1 MKKLKKQRS
10 VVPVYLIAVVWI
22 IGGFCLR
29 VHRPLGFAVLIAV
42 SAAVFLLARLIWRDR
57 TIVINTKNPEPEPQ
71 PRQAQS
77 AQETSASPEAQRER
91 KEPEAPVD
99 PEIAALRQER
109 DRAVG
114 EMRRLN
120 DSIEDPVL
128 SQQID
133 HIEATTGKIFAYV
146 MNHPDRKGQ
155 IRRFLNYYL
164 PTTLKLL
171 NAYDRLDEAGISG
184 VNIDG
189 AKGRISDVMA
199 AIVDG
204 FDRQLDALYQ
214 GEVMDINAEIKVL
227 QSLLTGDGLAG
238 RNGPG
243 QEKPA
248 TEKTSQRNINESI
261 NGGTPNE

>member
-10 VVPVYLIAVVWI
+10 VIPVYLVAVVWLVA
-22 IGGFCLR
+22 GFGVR
-29 VHRPLGFAVLIAV
+29 IHRPLQFAVTIAI
-42 SAAVFLLARLIWRDR
+42 SAAVFLLSRLIWRDR
-57 TIVINTKNPEPEPQ
+57 TIVINAKDAAPQQEEQKQEPEQEPQ
-71 PRQAQS
+71 
-77 AQETSASPEAQRER
+77 QEQTN
-91 KEPEAPVD
+91 EPEQPQEPED
-99 PEIAALRQER
+99 PEIAELRQER

-133 HIEATTGKIFAYV
+133 HIEATTGKIFQYV
-146 MNHPDRKGQ
+146 MAHPDRKGQ

-184 VNIDG
+184 INIDG
-189 AKGRISDVMA
+189 AKGRISEVMK

-227 QSLLTGDGLAG
+227 QSLLTGDGLADQG
-238 RNGPG
+238 NISAGG
-243 QEKPA
+243 Q
-248 TEKTSQRNINESI
+248 
-261 NGGTPNE
+261 

>member
-10 VVPVYLIAVVWI
+10 VIPVYLVAVVWLVA
-22 IGGFCLR
+22 GFGFR
-29 VHRPLGFAVLIAV
+29 IHRPLQFAVTIAI
-42 SAAVFLLARLIWRDR
+42 SAAVFLLSRMIWRDR
-57 TIVINTKNPEPEPQ
+57 TIVINSKDAPPKQEEQKQPKEEAEASQEQPKQSEAPQEPE
-71 PRQAQS
+71 
-77 AQETSASPEAQRER
+77 
-91 KEPEAPVD
+91 EPED
-99 PEIAALRQER
+99 PEIAELRLER

-133 HIEATTGKIFAYV
+133 HIEATTGKIFQYV
-146 MNHPDRKGQ
+146 MAHPDRKSQ

-171 NAYDRLDEAGISG
+171 NAYDRLDEAGVSG

-189 AKGRISDVMA
+189 AKGRISEVMR

-227 QSLLTGDGLAG
+227 QSLLTGDGLADQG
-238 RNGPG
+238 NIPTGG
-243 QEKPA
+243 Q
-248 TEKTSQRNINESI
+248 
-261 NGGTPNE
+261 

>member
-10 VVPVYLIAVVWI
+10 VVPVYLIAVVWL
-22 IGGFCLR
+22 IGGFIVR
-29 VHRPLGFAVLIAV
+29 VHRPLGFAVLVAI
-42 SAAVFLLARLIWRDR
+42 SAAVFLIARQIWRDR
-57 TIVINTKNPEPEPQ
+57 TIVVNKPDPEPEP
-71 PRQAQS
+71 AKE
-77 AQETSASPEAQRER
+77 AETKAKA
-91 KEPEAPVD
+91 EPEPQKQEAPAEPED
-99 PEIAALRQER
+99 PEIAALRKDR

-120 DSIEDPVL
+120 DSIEDPTL
-128 SQQID
+128 SAQID

-146 MNHPDRKGQ
+146 MAHPEQKSQ

-189 AKGRISDVMA
+189 AKGRISDVMC
-199 AIVDG
+199 AIVDA

-227 QSLLTGDGLAG
+227 QDLLTGDGLS
-238 RNGPG
+238 G
-243 QEKPA
+243 QEM
-248 TEKTSQRNINESI
+248 
-261 NGGTPNE
+261 GGH

>member
-10 VVPVYLIAVVWI
+10 VIPVYLVAVVWLI
-22 IGGFCLR
+22 AGFGVR
-29 VHRPLGFAVLIAV
+29 IHRPLQFAVTIAI
-42 SAAVFLLARLIWRDR
+42 SAAVFLLGRMVWRDR
-57 TIVINTKNPEPEPQ
+57 TIVINTKDQEPKQEEKQPEPQ
-71 PRQAQS
+71 Q
-77 AQETSASPEAQRER
+77 EAQPQPEQA
-91 KEPEAPVD
+91 KEPEQPQEPED

-128 SQQID
+128 SEQID
-133 HIEATTGKIFAYV
+133 HIESTTGKIFAYV
-146 MNHPDRKGQ
+146 MSHPDQKGQ

-171 NAYDRLDEAGISG
+171 NAYDRLDDAGISG
-184 VNIDG
+184 INIDG
-189 AKGRISDVMA
+189 AKGRISEVMR

-227 QSLLTGDGLAG
+227 QSLLTGDGLADQK
-238 RNGPG
+238 NTPM
-243 QEKPA
+243 
-248 TEKTSQRNINESI
+248 
-261 NGGTPNE
+261 GGH

>member
-10 VVPVYLIAVVWI
+10 VVPVYLIAVVWFN
-22 IGGFCLR
+22 GGFFFR
-29 VHRPLGFAVLIAV
+29 VHRPLGFAVLVAI
-42 SAAVFLLARLIWRDR
+42 SAAVFLMARQIWRDR
-57 TIVINTKNPEPEPQ
+57 TIVVTKPDPEPRQKAEPKAEPEPT
-71 PRQAQS
+71 A
-77 AQETSASPEAQRER
+77 AKA
-91 KEPEAPVD
+91 EPERPED
-99 PEIAALRQER
+99 PEIAALRQDR

-120 DSIEDPVL
+120 DSIEDPTL
-128 SQQID
+128 SRQID

-146 MNHPDRKGQ
+146 MAHPDQ
-155 IRRFLNYYL
+155 NRRFLNYYL

-189 AKGRISDVMA
+189 AKGKISEVMA
-199 AIVDG
+199 AIVSA

-227 QSLLTGDGLAG
+227 QSLLTGDGLADD
-238 RNGPG
+238 
-243 QEKPA
+243 QM
-248 TEKTSQRNINESI
+248 
-261 NGGTPNE
+261 GGH

>member
-10 VVPVYLIAVVWI
+10 VVPVYLVALVWA
-22 IGGFCLR
+22 IGGFGFR
-29 VHRPLGFAVLIAV
+29 VHRPLGFAVLTAISV
-42 SAAVFLLARLIWRDR
+42 GVFLLARLIWRDR
-57 TIVINTKNPEPEPQ
+57 TIVINAPDPEPA
-71 PRQAQS
+71 PRQ
-77 AQETSASPEAQRER
+77 EAA
-91 KEPEAPVD
+91 PEAPPAEEESQEPED
-99 PEIAALRQER
+99 PEIAALRLER

-128 SQQID
+128 SEQID

-146 MNHPDRKGQ
+146 MQHPDRKGQ

-171 NAYDRLDEAGISG
+171 NAYDRLDETGVSGI
-184 VNIDG
+184 NIDG
-189 AKGRISDVMA
+189 AKGRISEVMS

-227 QSLLTGDGLAG
+227 QSLLTRDGLTD
-238 RNGPG
+238 
-243 QEKPA
+243 EKGVS
-248 TEKTSQRNINESI
+248 SQ
-261 NGGTPNE
+261 

>member
-10 VVPVYLIAVVWI
+10 VVPVYLIAVVWF
-22 IGGFCLR
+22 IGGFFFR
-29 VHRPLGFAVLIAV
+29 VHRPLGFAVLVAI
-42 SAAVFLLARLIWRDR
+42 SAAVFLIARQIWRDR
-57 TIVINTKNPEPEPQ
+57 TIVVTKPDPEPRQKAEPK
-71 PRQAQS
+71 A
-77 AQETSASPEAQRER
+77 EAEPTAA
-91 KEPEAPVD
+91 KAEPERPED
-99 PEIAALRQER
+99 PEIAALRQDR

-120 DSIEDPVL
+120 DSIEDPTL
-128 SQQID
+128 SRQID

-146 MNHPDRKGQ
+146 MAHPDQKSQ

-184 VNIDG
+184 INIDG
-189 AKGRISDVMA
+189 AKGKISEVMA
-199 AIVDG
+199 AIVSA

-227 QSLLTGDGLAG
+227 QSLLTGDGLADD
-238 RNGPG
+238 
-243 QEKPA
+243 QM
-248 TEKTSQRNINESI
+248 
-261 NGGTPNE
+261 GGH

>member
-10 VVPVYLIAVVWI
+10 VVPVYLIAVVWF
-22 IGGFCLR
+22 IGGFFFR
-29 VHRPLGFAVLIAV
+29 VHRPLGFAVLVAI
-42 SAAVFLLARLIWRDR
+42 SAAVFLIARQIWRDR
-57 TIVINTKNPEPEPQ
+57 TIVVTKPDPEPEQKAQ
-71 PRQAQS
+71 PKA
-77 AQETSASPEAQRER
+77 
-91 KEPEAPVD
+91 EPEPARAKTEPED
-99 PEIAALRQER
+99 PEIAALRKDR

-120 DSIEDPVL
+120 DSIEDPTL
-128 SQQID
+128 SRQID

-146 MNHPDRKGQ
+146 MAHPDQKNQ

-189 AKGRISDVMA
+189 AKGRISEVMA
-199 AIVDG
+199 AIVSA

-227 QSLLTGDGLAG
+227 QSLLTGDGLADDQMG
-238 RNGPG
+238 
-243 QEKPA
+243 
-248 TEKTSQRNINESI
+248 SH
-261 NGGTPNE
+261 

>member
-10 VVPVYLIAVVWI
+10 VIPVYLVAVVWLI
-22 IGGFCLR
+22 AGFGVR
-29 VHRPLGFAVLIAV
+29 IHRPLQFAVTIAI
-42 SAAVFLLARLIWRDR
+42 SAAVFLLGRMVWRDR
-57 TIVINTKNPEPEPQ
+57 TIVINAKDPEPKQEEKQPETRQEEQPQ
-71 PRQAQS
+71 PEQA
-77 AQETSASPEAQRER
+77 
-91 KEPEAPVD
+91 KEPEQPREPED

-128 SQQID
+128 SEQID

-146 MNHPDRKGQ
+146 MSHPDQKGQ

-184 VNIDG
+184 INIDG
-189 AKGRISDVMA
+189 AKGRISEVMR

-227 QSLLTGDGLAG
+227 QSLLTGDGLADQK
-238 RNGPG
+238 NTPM
-243 QEKPA
+243 
-248 TEKTSQRNINESI
+248 
-261 NGGTPNE
+261 GGH

>member
-10 VVPVYLIAVVWI
+10 VIPVYLVAVVWLI
-22 IGGFCLR
+22 AGFGVR
-29 VHRPLGFAVLIAV
+29 IHRPLQFAVTIAI
-42 SAAVFLLARLIWRDR
+42 SAAVFLLGRTVWRDR
-57 TIVINTKNPEPEPQ
+57 TIVINAKDPEPKPDKQEEKQAEPQ
-71 PRQAQS
+71 Q
-77 AQETSASPEAQRER
+77 EAQPQPEQA
-91 KEPEAPVD
+91 KEPEQPQEPED

-128 SQQID
+128 SEQID
-133 HIEATTGKIFAYV
+133 HIESTTGKIFAYV
-146 MNHPDRKGQ
+146 MSHPDQKGQ

-171 NAYDRLDEAGISG
+171 NAYDRLDDAGISG
-184 VNIDG
+184 INIDG
-189 AKGRISDVMA
+189 AKGRISEVMR

-227 QSLLTGDGLAG
+227 QSLLTGDGLADQK
-238 RNGPG
+238 NTPM
-243 QEKPA
+243 
-248 TEKTSQRNINESI
+248 
-261 NGGTPNE
+261 GGH

>member
-10 VVPVYLIAVVWI
+10 VVPVYLIAVVWF
-22 IGGFCLR
+22 IGGFFFR
-29 VHRPLGFAVLIAV
+29 VHRPLGFAVLVAI
-42 SAAVFLLARLIWRDR
+42 SAAVFLIARQIWRDR
-57 TIVINTKNPEPEPQ
+57 TIVVTKPDPEPEQKAQ
-71 PRQAQS
+71 PKA
-77 AQETSASPEAQRER
+77 
-91 KEPEAPVD
+91 EPEPARAKTEPVD
-99 PEIAALRQER
+99 PEIAALRQDR

-120 DSIEDPVL
+120 DSIEDPTL
-128 SQQID
+128 SRQID

-146 MNHPDRKGQ
+146 MAHPDQKNQ

-189 AKGRISDVMA
+189 AKGRISEVMA
-199 AIVDG
+199 AIVSA

-227 QSLLTGDGLAG
+227 QSLLTGDGLADDQMG
-238 RNGPG
+238 
-243 QEKPA
+243 
-248 TEKTSQRNINESI
+248 SH
-261 NGGTPNE
+261 

>member
-10 VVPVYLIAVVWI
+10 VIPVYLVAVVWLI
-22 IGGFCLR
+22 AGFGVR
-29 VHRPLGFAVLIAV
+29 IHRPLQFAVTIAI
-42 SAAVFLLARLIWRDR
+42 SAAVFLLGRMVWRDR
-57 TIVINTKNPEPEPQ
+57 TIVINTKDQESKQEEKQSEARQEAQPQ
-71 PRQAQS
+71 PEQA
-77 AQETSASPEAQRER
+77 
-91 KEPEAPVD
+91 KEPEQPREPED

-128 SQQID
+128 SGQID
-133 HIEATTGKIFAYV
+133 HIEATTGKIFAYI
-146 MNHPDRKGQ
+146 MSHPDQKGQ

-184 VNIDG
+184 INIDG
-189 AKGRISDVMA
+189 AKGRISEVMR

-227 QSLLTGDGLAG
+227 QSLLTGDGLADKK
-238 RNGPG
+238 NTPM
-243 QEKPA
+243 
-248 TEKTSQRNINESI
+248 
-261 NGGTPNE
+261 GGH

>member
-10 VVPVYLIAVVWI
+10 VIPVYLVAVVWLI
-22 IGGFCLR
+22 AGFGVR
-29 VHRPLGFAVLIAV
+29 IHRPLQFAVTIAI
-42 SAAVFLLARLIWRDR
+42 SAAVFLLGRMVWRDR
-57 TIVINTKNPEPEPQ
+57 TIVINAKDPEPKQEEKQPETRQEEQ
-71 PRQAQS
+71 PRES
-77 AQETSASPEAQRER
+77 E
-91 KEPEAPVD
+91 D

-128 SQQID
+128 SEQID

-146 MNHPDRKGQ
+146 MSHPDQKGQ

-184 VNIDG
+184 INIDG
-189 AKGRISDVMA
+189 AKGRISEVMR

-227 QSLLTGDGLAG
+227 QSLLTGDGLADQK
-238 RNGPG
+238 NTPM
-243 QEKPA
+243 
-248 TEKTSQRNINESI
+248 
-261 NGGTPNE
+261 GGH

>member
-10 VVPVYLIAVVWI
+10 VVPVYLIAVVWF
-22 IGGFCLR
+22 IGGFFFR
-29 VHRPLGFAVLIAV
+29 VHRPLGFAVLVAI
-42 SAAVFLLARLIWRDR
+42 SAAVFLIARQIWRDR
-57 TIVINTKNPEPEPQ
+57 TIVVTRPDPEPEKEQDTAPK
-71 PRQAQS
+71 A
-77 AQETSASPEAQRER
+77 EAEAP
-91 KEPEAPVD
+91 KAKAEPEQPED
-99 PEIAALRQER
+99 PEIAALRKDR

-120 DSIEDPVL
+120 DSIEDPTL
-128 SQQID
+128 SRQID

-146 MNHPDRKGQ
+146 MAHPDQKNQ

-189 AKGRISDVMA
+189 AKGKISEVMA
-199 AIVDG
+199 AIVSA

-227 QSLLTGDGLAG
+227 QSLLTGDGLADEQMG
-238 RNGPG
+238 
-243 QEKPA
+243 
-248 TEKTSQRNINESI
+248 SH
-261 NGGTPNE
+261 

>member
-10 VVPVYLIAVVWI
+10 VVPVYLVAVVWLVA
-22 IGGFCLR
+22 GFGVR
-29 VHRPLGFAVLIAV
+29 IHRPLQFAVTIAI
-42 SAAVFLLARLIWRDR
+42 SAAVFLLARTIWRDR
-57 TIVINTKNPEPEPQ
+57 TIVINSKDPAPKQEAKGQPAKESEPEQPKKPQ
-71 PRQAQS
+71 GEPKQTETT
-77 AQETSASPEAQRER
+77 QETE
-91 KEPEAPVD
+91 D

-133 HIEATTGKIFAYV
+133 HIEATTGKIFRYV
-146 MNHPDRKGQ
+146 MDHPDQKSQ

-184 VNIDG
+184 INIDG
-189 AKGRISDVMA
+189 AKGRISDVVR

-227 QSLLTGDGLAG
+227 QSLLTGDGLSDQKNTPMG
-238 RNGPG
+238 G
-243 QEKPA
+243 Q
-248 TEKTSQRNINESI
+248 
-261 NGGTPNE
+261 

>member
-10 VVPVYLIAVVWI
+10 VVPVYLVAVVWLVA
-22 IGGFCLR
+22 GFGVR
-29 VHRPLGFAVLIAV
+29 IHRPLQFAVTIAI
-42 SAAVFLLARLIWRDR
+42 SAAVFLLARTIWRDR
-57 TIVINTKNPEPEPQ
+57 TIVINSKDPAPKQEAKEQ
-71 PRQAQS
+71 PA
-77 AQETSASPEAQRER
+77 
-91 KEPEAPVD
+91 KEPEQPKKSQAEPKQTETAQEPED

-133 HIEATTGKIFAYV
+133 HIEATTGKIFQYV
-146 MNHPDRKGQ
+146 MTHPDRKGQ

-171 NAYDRLDEAGISG
+171 NAYDRLDDAGISG
-184 VNIDG
+184 INIDG
-189 AKGRISDVMA
+189 AKGRISDVMR

-227 QSLLTGDGLAG
+227 QSLLTGDGLSDQKNTPMG
-238 RNGPG
+238 G
-243 QEKPA
+243 Q
-248 TEKTSQRNINESI
+248 
-261 NGGTPNE
+261 

>member
-10 VVPVYLIAVVWI
+10 VVPVYLIAVVWF
-22 IGGFCLR
+22 IGGFFFR
-29 VHRPLGFAVLIAV
+29 VHRPLGFAVLVAI
-42 SAAVFLLARLIWRDR
+42 SAAVFLIARQIWRDR
-57 TIVINTKNPEPEPQ
+57 TIVVTKPDPEPT
-71 PRQAQS
+71 A
-77 AQETSASPEAQRER
+77 AKA
-91 KEPEAPVD
+91 EPERPED
-99 PEIAALRQER
+99 PEIAALRQDR

-120 DSIEDPVL
+120 DSIEDPTL
-128 SQQID
+128 SRQID

-146 MNHPDRKGQ
+146 MAHPDQKSQ

-189 AKGRISDVMA
+189 AKGKISEVMA
-199 AIVDG
+199 AIVSA

-227 QSLLTGDGLAG
+227 QSLLTGDGLADD
-238 RNGPG
+238 
-243 QEKPA
+243 QM
-248 TEKTSQRNINESI
+248 
-261 NGGTPNE
+261 GGH

>member
-10 VVPVYLIAVVWI
+10 VVPVYLVAVVWLVA
-22 IGGFCLR
+22 GFGVR
-29 VHRPLGFAVLIAV
+29 IHRPLQFAWTIAI
-42 SAAVFLLARLIWRDR
+42 SAAVFLLSRMVWRDR
-57 TIVINTKNPEPEPQ
+57 TIVINTKDPAPQ
-71 PRQAQS
+71 P
-77 AQETSASPEAQRER
+77 EEAQRQAREKTQPEQPKESER
-91 KEPEAPVD
+91 SKEPERPKEPED

-128 SQQID
+128 SEQID
-133 HIEATTGKIFAYV
+133 HIESTTGKIFQYV
-146 MNHPDRKGQ
+146 MAHPDQKSQ

-184 VNIDG
+184 INIDG
-189 AKGRISDVMA
+189 AKGRISEVMR

-238 RNGPG
+238 RKNTPMGG
-243 QEKPA
+243 Q
-248 TEKTSQRNINESI
+248 
-261 NGGTPNE
+261 

>member
-1 MKKLKKQRS
+1 MKKLKKQRN
-10 VVPVYLIAVVWI
+10 VIPVYLVAVVWLI
-22 IGGFCLR
+22 AGFGVR
-29 VHRPLGFAVLIAV
+29 IHRPLQFAVTLAI
-42 SAAVFLLARLIWRDR
+42 SAAVFLLGRMVWRDR
-57 TIVINTKNPEPEPQ
+57 TIVINTKDQEPQQEEKQPEPQ
-71 PRQAQS
+71 Q
-77 AQETSASPEAQRER
+77 EAQPQPEQA
-91 KEPEAPVD
+91 KEPEQPQEPED

-128 SQQID
+128 SEQID
-133 HIEATTGKIFAYV
+133 HIESTTGKIFAYV
-146 MNHPDRKGQ
+146 MSHPDQKGQ

-171 NAYDRLDEAGISG
+171 NAYDRLDDAGISG
-184 VNIDG
+184 INIDG
-189 AKGRISDVMA
+189 AKGRISEVMR

-227 QSLLTGDGLAG
+227 QSLLTGDGLADQK
-238 RNGPG
+238 NTPM
-243 QEKPA
+243 
-248 TEKTSQRNINESI
+248 
-261 NGGTPNE
+261 GGH